1 MATDPYLSKQS
12 VGGLVERCVN
22 TPPSR
27 TPISVDPFSTETI
40 SNLLPI
46 YWNTFRTARV
56 GDEFIIEMTKTTG
69 TTQLITM
76 KCFMVNSSA
85 VDSIHFFCKVPKL
98 SGNWNPTSLNFAL
111 DTATQFNTYEL
122 VISPTDSSKFII
134 NPIQ

>member
-27 TPISVDPFSTETI
+27 TPISVDPFSSGTI
-40 SNLLPI
+40 SNLLPM
-46 YWNTFRTARV
+46 YWDTFRSARV

-85 VDSIHFFCKVPKL
+85 VASVHFFCKVPKL
-98 SGNWNPTSLNFAL
+98 GVNWNPTSLNFAL
-111 DTATQFNTYEL
+111 DSTTPFNTYEL
-122 VISPTDSSKFII
+122 VISPTERSKVVI
-134 NPIQ
+134 NSIQ